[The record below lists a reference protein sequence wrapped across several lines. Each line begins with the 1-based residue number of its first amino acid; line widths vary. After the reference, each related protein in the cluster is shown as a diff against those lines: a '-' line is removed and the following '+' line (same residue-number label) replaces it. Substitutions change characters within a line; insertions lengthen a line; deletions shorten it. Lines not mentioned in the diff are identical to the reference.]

1 MKIGGVRRLERGEP
15 DLVAVG
21 DPRRGARGI
30 AVRDGRDMVR
40 AQPAPALAERL
51 LVAHRARHRPE
62 VPAHQPIADRQE
74 MLADDRQAGF
84 GQPELDVGDA
94 HVTADLYWDDRAF
107 DAPAAPRLDRVL

>member
-74 MLADDRQAGF
+74 MLADDRQEIGGESCRGRGWQYEEIRGVAVSLKKKK
-84 GQPELDVGDA
+84 E
-94 HVTADLYWDDRAF
+94 TNTT
-107 DAPAAPRLDRVL
+107 